1 MKVYCKSSNSNGVP
15 NIGTKQGI
23 LSPHSLHLCRVELDV
38 LTDEIRQ
45 VRKKE
50 REKRREEGNKQESMI
65 AGNEDSNYEE
75 IDEWIVFTENYK
87 ESEKIIICMLKSM
100 LIY

>member
-1 MKVYCKSSNSNGVP
+1 
-15 NIGTKQGI
+15 
-23 LSPHSLHLCRVELDV
+23 
-38 LTDEIRQ
+38 
-45 VRKKE
+45 
-50 REKRREEGNKQESMI
+50 MI